1 MVNFRKRL
9 IKCQDICNKYERRI
23 ESYKIEGDMFYSFV
37 DEMMN
42 MAFLLAVCDGYVDM
56 AEIDTINSNFNVLMD
71 YTILARSYGLDY
83 MSENS
88 FLKKIP
94 ETVRQVAML
103 EKKDK
108 LFGDTLDDVRELY
121 QAFKQF
127 GEMIITCNGHNL
139 KFEQRLHA
147 FFVNNILKFIFA
159 VESYDEVIS
168 GPIERVLGPV
178 SVSDDVPPT
187 EMRPEEARAMNS
199 YKASMGAIKVD
210 NYKLMTDKKEVER
223 RDKAAGNQNKWGIMD
238 TSDDDMFY
246 VAEHMSRN
254 AMDNYFNSEQGR
266 NEGAANPQAGNQGA
280 SNNSGWNGNGASA
293 NNSGSSKWNMTG
305 FFGPM
310 QGGTPVEQ
318 NRGNSMN
325 SDSGDSFGSISGLNK
340 REEDWHSG
348 RDNNAGG
355 KKDDF
360 SNWKLNSQNTQ
371 PKNTQNGNG
380 SPTGRDDLNM
390 QEINNLLK
398 NVDDLIGLGA
408 VKKEIHDMVNLLLVQ
423 KLRERRGLKS
433 PYISRHLVFTGNPG
447 TGKTTIARYLG
458 KIYKNLGILSTGQ
471 MIETDRAGMV
481 AGYMGQTAEKVREV
495 TDKAMGG
502 ILFID
507 EAYTLSNNKEG
518 DFGQEAIDTLLKI
531 MEDHRDELIVIVA
544 GYTNRMD
551 EFLNSNPG
559 LRSRF
564 SKYIAFD
571 DYTNEE
577 LLQIFK
583 NYCAEQDYH
592 MDQSLE
598 IILVKKFDELR
609 RREGDNFGNA
619 RTVRNY
625 FEKVI
630 SNQANRIMKDGDFTG
645 ASGSI
650 GKAFGD
656 FTGDML
662 MTITEEDLD

>member
-1 MVNFRKRL
+1 MVSFRKRL
-9 IKCQDICNKYERRI
+9 IKCQDICNRYESKVGIYRV
-23 ESYKIEGDMFYSFV
+23 EGDMFYSFV

-56 AEIDTINSNFNVLMD
+56 AEIDTINANFNVLMD
-71 YTILARSYGLDY
+71 YTILSRSYGLDY
-83 MSENS
+83 MSDNS

-94 ETVRQVAML
+94 GTLRQVAL
-103 EKKDK
+103 IEKKEK
-108 LFGDTLDDVRELY
+108 FGVSVLDDARELY
-121 QAFKQF
+121 QAFKMF
-127 GEMIITCNGHNL
+127 GEMIIHCNGHAL
-139 KFEQRLHA
+139 RFEERLHNY
-147 FFVNNILKFIFA
+147 FINNILKFIFA

-168 GPIERVLGPV
+168 GPLERAFGPV
-178 SVSDDVPPT
+178 APMNDAPPT
-187 EMRPEEARAMNS
+187 EMTPDEERIIS
-199 YKASMGAIKVD
+199 GYKPSTGAIKVGD
-210 NYKLMTDKKEVER
+210 YKLMTDKDQVEKK
-223 RDKAAGNQNKWGIMD
+223 DKAASTINKWGVVNE
-238 TSDDDMFY
+238 DDDMFY
-246 VAEHMSRN
+246 VAEHMSKN
-254 AMDNYFNSEQGR
+254 AMDSYMDNSK
-266 NEGAANPQAGNQGA
+266 NAGQ
-280 SNNSGWNGNGASA
+280 
-293 NNSGSSKWNMTG
+293 
-305 FFGPM
+305 
-310 QGGTPVEQ
+310 
-318 NRGNSMN
+318 
-325 SDSGDSFGSISGLNK
+325 
-340 REEDWHSG
+340 SG
-348 RDNNAGG
+348 RDDGDRGG
-355 KKDDF
+355 RAPYGTVNDKQNDQSRDSY
-360 SNWKLNSQNTQ
+360 SNWRLGGDRPSETANKE
-371 PKNTQNGNG
+371 
-380 SPTGRDDLNM
+380 TGREDLNM
-390 QEINNLLK
+390 QEINNLLR
-398 NVDDLIGLGA
+398 NVDELIGLGA

-423 KLRERRGLKS
+423 KLREKRGLKS

-458 KIYKNLGILSTGQ
+458 KIYKNLGILSKGQ
-471 MIETDRAGMV
+471 MIETDRAGLV

-544 GYTNRMD
+544 GYTDRMD

-571 DYTNEE
+571 DYSNEE

-583 NYCAEQDYH
+583 SYCTEQDYH

-598 IILVKKFDELR
+598 IILVKKFEELR
-609 RREGDNFGNA
+609 RSEGDNFGNA

-630 SNQANRIMKDGDFTG
+630 SNQANRIMRGGDLLG
-645 ASGSI
+645 SSGSI
-650 GKAFGD
+650 GNAFGD

-662 MTITEEDLD
+662 MKITEEDLS